1 MSQSGLGPGG
11 RLGIPP
17 LRLPDAGGHAAA
29 PRPRP
34 ATLPIPGIGRAGAL
48 PRLTRAAWLTPRG
61 TQASP
66 ASWPGHVHAREGE
79 QLCIATH
86 SRFVRAVSPR
96 SVPHALRR
104 LRAATLRRG
113 RRRRLE
119 TTADSE
125 VGRTGWPRGS
135 PACQGR
141 DVLLTALAECA
152 PEVGHHSTGVGHLA
166 ESTAYRLGLERDQ
179 QVEVRL
185 AGELHDVGK
194 VAIPNGILSKPGGL
208 TREERLVVEQHPV
221 IESPTGRTDARWMP
235 RRRSRSSNARRA
247 SSSRP
252 TSSFWSARR
261 SPRPRGECPGSARS
275 RTGPGA
281 TLRRPRGRLDRPPPG
296 SRAKA
301 TSGNQARRHRRGPRP
316 WRTAPDSGAPRSRD
330 LSHTSVTPAV
340 SRLRHRRRSHVNHR
354 EPSVRAADER

>member
-125 VGRTGWPRGS
+125 VGRTGWPRAALP
-135 PACQGR
+135 PAK
-141 DVLLTALAECA
+141 
-152 PEVGHHSTGVGHLA
+152 
-166 ESTAYRLGLERDQ
+166 
-179 QVEVRL
+179 
-185 AGELHDVGK
+185 AG
-194 VAIPNGILSKPGGL
+194 
-208 TREERLVVEQHPV
+208 
-221 IESPTGRTDARWMP
+221 MC
-235 RRRSRSSNARRA
+235 
-247 SSSRP
+247 SSRRLP
-252 TSSFWSARR
+252 SALPKWATTRRGSGTWR
-261 SPRPRGECPGSARS
+261 SPRRTAWAWNGTSRWRSAWPVSSTMWARWRS
-275 RTGPGA
+275 RTGSSASREGSPG
-281 TLRRPRGRLDRPPPG
+281 
-296 SRAKA
+296 
-301 TSGNQARRHRRGPRP
+301 
-316 WRTAPDSGAPRSRD
+316 RSAWWWSSTR
-330 LSHTSVTPAV
+330 
-340 SRLRHRRRSHVNHR
+340 
-354 EPSVRAADER
+354 